1 MQNRR
6 RRRSA
11 AHRHH
16 ASPDA
21 GAGTNA
27 RVRPA
32 ILVSLAASATTV
44 LATAGVLVEG
54 GALRQPLAV
63 LPLVGTIALMT
74 LGAGLAAVTMSA
86 AWQGHGTSRG
96 VGRVPRGSDVVGQP
110 LDQGPR

>member
-1 MQNRR
+1 M
-6 RRRSA
+6 
-11 AHRHH
+11 
-16 ASPDA
+16 
-21 GAGTNA
+21 
-27 RVRPA
+27 
-32 ILVSLAASATTV
+32 SLAASATTV